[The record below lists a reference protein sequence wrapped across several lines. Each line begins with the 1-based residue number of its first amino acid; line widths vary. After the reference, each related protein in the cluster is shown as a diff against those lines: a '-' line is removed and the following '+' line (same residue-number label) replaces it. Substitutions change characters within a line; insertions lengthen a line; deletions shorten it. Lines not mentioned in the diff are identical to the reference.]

1 MKSLTETRVTRFL
14 GVHMRL
20 ILSQRYSAF
29 DNYIHKYQCWA
40 ITIFWSPFHRN
51 DKSRHFL
58 RYISFYRKIKHSWTE
73 LILGRMAIEAIDWQK
88 WWQGSLMYISIT
100 HLIIIIKSEVSTFPI
115 VVIFFRGC
123 VSEMVVLSYSV
134 IYYIYIPGTLGP
146 CFHYWCSVYGIC
158 KWSDILWPVGRVRLF
173 ADYTISLSSLCRLI
187 WKHWTTKIIVRYMM
201 PSVCLRL
208 RQFSQLS
215 LYSLY
220 GAVCLQLT
228 QFSCDDRENVY
239 FILLSSSNRKYES
252 LTIV

>member
-1 MKSLTETRVTRFL
+1 MCWTGPFEFRWLKE
-14 GVHMRL
+14 
-20 ILSQRYSAF
+20 
-29 DNYIHKYQCWA
+29 YIHNPSYYHHQ
-40 ITIFWSPFHRN
+40 I
-51 DKSRHFL
+51 
-58 RYISFYRKIKHSWTE
+58 
-73 LILGRMAIEAIDWQK
+73 
-88 WWQGSLMYISIT
+88 GSI
-100 HLIIIIKSEVSTFPI
+100 HLSHCCHI
-115 VVIFFRGC
+115 FRGC

-158 KWSDILWPVGRVRLF
+158 KWSDTLWPVGRVRLF

-187 WKHWTTKIIVRYMM
+187 WKHWTTKMLVRYMM

>member
-1 MKSLTETRVTRFL
+1 MNVDLIFLTACRQVCKCHAKATPANVCPMEPFGAHDDVIKWKYFP
-14 GVHMRL
+14 
-20 ILSQRYSAF
+20 RYWPF
-29 DNYIHKYQCWA
+29 VRGIH
-40 ITIFWSPFHRN
+40 P
-51 DKSRHFL
+51 
-58 RYISFYRKIKHSWTE
+58 
-73 LILGRMAIEAIDWQK
+73 
-88 WWQGSLMYISIT
+88 
-100 HLIIIIKSEVSTFPI
+100 
-115 VVIFFRGC
+115 
-123 VSEMVVLSYSV
+123 
-134 IYYIYIPGTLGP
+134 YIPGTLGP

-158 KWSDILWPVGRVRLF
+158 KWSDTLWHVGRVRLF

-187 WKHWTTKIIVRYMM
+187 WKHWTIKMLVRYMM

-228 QFSCDDRENVY
+228 QLSCDDRENVY

>member
-1 MKSLTETRVTRFL
+1 MSKYINSSTLRDRYTV
-14 GVHMRL
+14 
-20 ILSQRYSAF
+20 LSWWPKGKWRCMRYSSAE
-29 DNYIHKYQCWA
+29 
-40 ITIFWSPFHRN
+40 IF
-51 DKSRHFL
+51 
-58 RYISFYRKIKHSWTE
+58 RYDFNLY
-73 LILGRMAIEAIDWQK
+73 
-88 WWQGSLMYISIT
+88 
-100 HLIIIIKSEVSTFPI
+100 F
-115 VVIFFRGC
+115 C
-123 VSEMVVLSYSV
+123 VLSYSV

-158 KWSDILWPVGRVRLF
+158 KWSDTLWPVGRVRLF

-187 WKHWTTKIIVRYMM
+187 WKHWTTKMLVRYMM

-208 RQFSQLS
+208 RQFPQLS

>member
-1 MKSLTETRVTRFL
+1 MLALKLYGPRTGRQNSYGAARGPCGPREWTYDFSSKQPGNSPGSTSTGPGTVMWL
-14 GVHMRL
+14 GHCQAKYYYPPFPL
-20 ILSQRYSAF
+20 LSYFS
-29 DNYIHKYQCWA
+29 
-40 ITIFWSPFHRN
+40 
-51 DKSRHFL
+51 
-58 RYISFYRKIKHSWTE
+58 
-73 LILGRMAIEAIDWQK
+73 
-88 WWQGSLMYISIT
+88 
-100 HLIIIIKSEVSTFPI
+100 
-115 VVIFFRGC
+115 VVVC
-123 VSEMVVLSYSV
+123 LEMVVLSYSV

-158 KWSDILWPVGRVRLF
+158 KWSDTLWPVGRVRLF

-187 WKHWTTKIIVRYMM
+187 WKHWTTKMLVRYMM

-228 QFSCDDRENVY
+228 QFTCDDRENVY

>member
-1 MKSLTETRVTRFL
+1 MCWT
-14 GVHMRL
+14 G
-20 ILSQRYSAF
+20 AF
-29 DNYIHKYQCWA
+29 EFRWLKEYIHNPSYYHHQIGSIHLSHCCHIFPWLCVWDGC
-40 ITIFWSPFHRN
+40 TI
-51 DKSRHFL
+51 
-58 RYISFYRKIKHSWTE
+58 
-73 LILGRMAIEAIDWQK
+73 
-88 WWQGSLMYISIT
+88 
-100 HLIIIIKSEVSTFPI
+100 
-115 VVIFFRGC
+115 IFC
-123 VSEMVVLSYSV
+123 

-158 KWSDILWPVGRVRLF
+158 KRSDTLWPVGRVRLF

-187 WKHWTTKIIVRYMM
+187 WKHWTTKMFVRYMM